1 VNFLLRQLAALLR
14 YPVGCSSQ
22 TGGGITGG
30 CGFSWIYPQPSYQ
43 SAQVAKYLA
52 SIDSSFGNFN
62 ASGRAYPDVSG
73 IASNVPTIMALKQV
87 IVGGTSAST
96 PEVGGLISLINDQ
109 RLNNNLPPLGFL
121 NPRLYA
127 AAAQRSDLFVDVTS
141 GSSRCGTDKC
151 CSSGFTAISGWD
163 SFTGFGN
170 PLFPGWLASFG
181 VAP

>member
-1 VNFLLRQLAALLR
+1 
-14 YPVGCSSQ
+14 
-22 TGGGITGG
+22 
-30 CGFSWIYPQPSYQ
+30 
-43 SAQVAKYLA
+43 VAKYLA